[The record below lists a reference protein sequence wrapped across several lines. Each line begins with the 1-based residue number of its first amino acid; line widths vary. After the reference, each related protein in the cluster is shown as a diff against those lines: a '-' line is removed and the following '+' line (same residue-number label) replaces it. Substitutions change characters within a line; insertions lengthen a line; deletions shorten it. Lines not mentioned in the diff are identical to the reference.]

1 MTEVL
6 RAKVL
11 RTEEHK
17 EQKSSKAKES
27 SNKHV
32 RNPVFMKYKKTLQVL
47 IICAVCELYAL
58 LFSALIYSCRGEGG
72 RAEMRTEMENAVVTG
87 NNELFHHR
95 GHRVSQSIPLF
106 MRQNILSFR
115 A

>member
-47 IICAVCELYAL
+47 IICALC
-58 LFSALIYSCRGEGG
+58 GEKAQK
-72 RAEMRTEMENAVVTG
+72 RTVMRKINY
-87 NNELFHHR
+87 
-95 GHRVSQSIPLF
+95 
-106 MRQNILSFR
+106 
-115 A
+115 

>member
-1 MTEVL
+1 
-6 RAKVL
+6 
-11 RTEEHK
+11 
-17 EQKSSKAKES
+17 
-27 SNKHV
+27 
-32 RNPVFMKYKKTLQVL
+32 MKYKKTLQVL
-47 IICAVCELYAL
+47 VICVVCELYAL

-72 RAEMRTEMENAVVTG
+72 RTEMRTEMKNAVVTG

-95 GHRVSQSIPLF
+95 GHRDSQSLSLFMRQNILF

>member
-17 EQKSSKAKES
+17 EQKSSKAKEL

-95 GHRVSQSIPLF
+95 GHRVSQKVNLDT
-106 MRQNILSFR
+106 R
-115 A
+115 